1 MSDLTRRQ
9 HYVPRVY
16 LRRWAPD
23 ETNLLVTDKET
34 GNSKTMS
41 VADTTVQ
48 SWYYENP
55 NAERDNELENAF
67 HEFEGT
73 FGKAMRLFDHVYIT
87 SLDLGQNPEE
97 TMRSMLSTLDRRRD
111 EIARFAATL
120 YFRTPGALEAKQD
133 EVAAA
138 GGPLPGLGA
147 AVANAYEFTKHGLSS
162 PIIDRLVAMRL
173 CLLRSEDGFI
183 TSDRP
188 CFDIDR
194 FSDRI
199 PRLGDELGINDDVVC
214 LLPLT
219 THWFALYIPAFGDGK
234 PAVQAKK
241 LTTQQTE
248 AFNELVR
255 GKARRWVV
263 EVQK

>member
-55 NAERDNELENAF
+55 NAERDNELEIVF
-67 HEFEGT
+67 QEFEGE
-73 FGKAMRLFDHVYIT
+73 FGGAMRLFDHVFAT
-87 SLDLGQNPEE
+87 SHELGQNPEQ
-97 TMRSMLSTLDRRRD
+97 TMKSMLEALDRRRNQ
-111 EIARFAATL
+111 ITRFAATL
-120 YFRTPGALEAKQD
+120 YFRTPGALEAKQG

-147 AVANAYEFTKHGLSS
+147 AIANAYEFTKAGLSS
-162 PIIDRLVAMRL
+162 PIIDRLVAMRM
-173 CLLRSEDGFI
+173 CLLQSEDGFI

-194 FSDRI
+194 LSNRI
-199 PRLGDELGINDDVVC
+199 PGFGDELGINDDVVC
-214 LLPLT
+214 LMPLT
-219 THWFALYIPAFGDGK
+219 THWFALYIPAFGNGK
-234 PAVQAKK
+234 PALQAKK
-241 LTTQQTE
+241 LTTQETG
-248 AFNELVR
+248 AFNDLVR

-263 EVQK
+263 EIQK

>member
-23 ETNLLVTDKET
+23 ETNLLVTDKKT
-34 GNSKTMS
+34 GNSKKMS

-48 SWYYENP
+48 NWYYEDPDAEP
-55 NAERDNELENAF
+55 NNELEAAF
-67 HEFEGT
+67 HDFEGS
-73 FGKAMRLFDHVYIT
+73 FGSAMRLFDFVYNT
-87 SLDLGQNPEE
+87 ALAQGQNPERA
-97 TMRSMLSTLDRRRD
+97 MSSMLTWLDPRRV
-111 EIARFAATL
+111 EITRFAATL
-120 YFRTPGALEAKQD
+120 YFRTPGALEAKQG

-147 AVANAYEFTKHGLSS
+147 AIANAYEFTKAGLSS
-162 PIIDRLVAMRL
+162 PIIDRLVAMRM
-173 CLLRSEDGFI
+173 CLLQSEDGFI

-194 FSDRI
+194 LSNRI
-199 PRLGDELGINDDVVC
+199 PGFGDELGINDDVVC
-214 LLPLT
+214 LMPLT
-219 THWFALYIPAFGDGK
+219 THWFALYIPAFSDAK

-241 LTTQQTE
+241 LTRQETD
-248 AFNELVR
+248 AFNDLVR